1 MDESSDMTEGDSSK
15 RVPFQGSIDRTW
27 RQMGSL
33 KAWVTEDR
41 DSSTPRGG
49 PEDGEH
55 F

>member
-1 MDESSDMTEGDSSK
+1 MDESSDMTGDRST
-15 RVPFQGSIDRTW
+15 RVPFQGSIDRIW

-33 KAWVTEDR
+33 KARVTEDR
-41 DSSTPRGG
+41 DSSTPRRG